1 MAPSLARRN
10 KNLEEIA
17 PGPTAVAMPSSAGT
31 QEPRELV
38 DAVVHQS
45 DTAVPSSSG
54 SAAAV
59 VVPPTVPDSAGG
71 FVCILCARGFK
82 SEEML
87 KE

>member
-1 MAPSLARRN
+1 MLTRLAAASRSAVWRKIQRR
-10 KNLEEIA
+10 A
-17 PGPTAVAMPSSAGT
+17 DQVHRCSAS